1 MLLQTSYEGENRHS
15 DLEQRG
21 ILSGGP
27 SVTSP
32 SRKPVGHLAL
42 GFLFVRDELETVL
55 TLPTLITQLR
65 SDVFTFSAASHLLIT

>member
-1 MLLQTSYEGENRHS
+1 MFLQSSYEGENGLS

-42 GFLFVRDELETVL
+42 GDELETVL

-65 SDVFTFSAASHLLIT
+65 SDGFTFSSASRLLIT